1 MKQNF
6 IQKIFGF
13 YQFLKEEI
21 ESQKLRRKDVKR
33 ENLKKNFFQKDT
45 SRENLEESINRTEQS
60 MKDSQGIS
68 DFSGS
73 SYNGP
78 GNVDKEKTN
87 SNMSQRNF

>member
-13 YQFLKEEI
+13 YKFLEEEI
-21 ESQKLRRKDVKR
+21 ESQKLKRKDAKR

-45 SRENLEESINRTEQS
+45 SSIKRTEQS

-78 GNVDKEKTN
+78 GNVDREKTN

>member
-13 YQFLKEEI
+13 YKFLKEEI
-21 ESQKLRRKDVKR
+21 ESQKLKRKDVKR

-45 SRENLEESINRTEQS
+45 SSIKRTEQS

-78 GNVDKEKTN
+78 GNVDREKTN